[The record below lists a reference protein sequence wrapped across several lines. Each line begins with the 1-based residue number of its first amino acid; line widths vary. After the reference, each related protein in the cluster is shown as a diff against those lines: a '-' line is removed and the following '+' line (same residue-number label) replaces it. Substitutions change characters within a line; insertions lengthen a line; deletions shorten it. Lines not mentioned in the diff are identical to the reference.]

1 MTVAVGILPAR
12 FFVEH
17 DPALLEDSS
26 CIGPGQDV
34 RSHVQRFRP
43 LGVLSS
49 CDARDAEDAALLL
62 QAAGIG
68 DDQAGV

>member
-1 MTVAVGILPAR
+1 MSVPVGILPAR

-17 DPALLEDSS
+17 DPALLEDSV

-34 RSHVQRFRP
+34 RSNVQRFRP

-49 CDARDAEDAALLL
+49 CDARDAEDARLLL
-62 QAAGIG
+62 EAAGIG
-68 DDQAGV
+68 DE